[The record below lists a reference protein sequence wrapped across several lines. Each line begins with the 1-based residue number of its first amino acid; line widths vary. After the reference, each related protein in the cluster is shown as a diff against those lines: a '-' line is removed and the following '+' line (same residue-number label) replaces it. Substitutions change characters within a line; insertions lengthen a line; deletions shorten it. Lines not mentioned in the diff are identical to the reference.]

1 MMTDESRVV
10 CQLGLAASYI
20 SRIARGGANT
30 MLFHGF
36 CAIEVRAQPI
46 MLGIGCVETEK
57 ACDPS
62 VRDQLEIPD

>member
-1 MMTDESRVV
+1 
-10 CQLGLAASYI
+10 
-20 SRIARGGANT
+20 